1 MGSRAKRGSDAY
13 YTATQG
19 QLMWASFKKHKLAVT
34 GLVLLGIIFIVVL
47 FAEFLAP
54 YSADY
59 RDQDYPFGPP
69 QGIHFFYEGKLRTPF
84 VYGIGM
90 VRDPETLE
98 MNLAEDKT
106 VVYPVYFFG
115 QGESY
120 KLWGCIPAGGHL
132 VTVAAG
138 GHVHFFGT
146 DDLGRDLFSRV
157 MFATRTS
164 MLIGV
169 LGVAISF
176 VLGILIGGVSGY
188 FGGRLDFFIQ
198 RLIEFVRSLPT
209 IPLWMTLSASLPRDW
224 PTEKVYFAITVILSF
239 IGWTGLARRIRGK
252 LITLRN
258 EDYVVAARLVGS
270 SSARII
276 AKHLL
281 PTFLSYIIVDLS
293 VSFPYMILG
302 ETSLS
307 FIGLGLRSP
316 AISWGTLLENAQNV
330 RTIAFHPWLFIPAL
344 FVIVAVVG
352 FSFVGD
358 GARDA
363 ADPYKR

>member
-1 MGSRAKRGSDAY
+1 MKKVTKSGDAY

-19 QLMWASFKKHKLAVT
+19 QLMWCSFRKHKLAMA
-34 GLVLLGIIFIVVL
+34 GLAILSLFMVVIA

-54 YSADY
+54 YAPDRRNEAY
-59 RDQDYPFGPP
+59 AFGPP
-69 QGIHFFYEGKLRTPF
+69 MGIHLVADGRVRRPF
-84 VYGIGM
+84 VYGAAM
-90 VRDPETLE
+90 KRDPETLE
-98 MNLAEDKT
+98 MRILPDASTRYGLRLFARGDE
-106 VVYPVYFFG
+106 YR
-115 QGESY
+115 
-120 KLWGCIPAGGHL
+120 LWGLVPCDLHLLGVQGGGALHL
-132 VTVAAG
+132 
-138 GHVHFFGT
+138 FGT
-146 DDLGRDLFSRV
+146 DDLGRDILSRTLY
-157 MFATRTS
+157 ATRTS
-164 MLIGV
+164 LCIGV
-169 LGVAISF
+169 FGVFISF
-176 VLGILIGGVSGY
+176 ALGILMGGVSGY
-188 FGGRLDFFIQ
+188 FGGKADFVIQ

-209 IPLWMTLSASLPRDW
+209 IPLWMTLSASLPKEW
-224 PTEKVYFAITVILSF
+224 SALKVYFAITVILSF

-252 LITLRN
+252 LITLRD
-258 EDYVVAARLVGS
+258 EDYVVAARLAGS

-276 AKHLL
+276 VKHLL

-316 AISWGTLLENAQNV
+316 VISWGTLLQNAQNV
-330 RTIAFHPWLFIPAL
+330 RSVALHPWLFIPAI
-344 FVIVAVVG
+344 FVILAVVG